1 VKLAPILKRGGRS
14 VTLGIEWSA
23 PAAGGRF
30 PVRLLLQQMHT
41 KTKGNHTN
49 RKKFHLHL
57 MWNVYGGT
65 IVLSLRLDL
74 VDLDIGFFDFSSL
87 NSPDYILM
95 L

>member
-1 VKLAPILKRGGRS
+1 MGPL
-14 VTLGIEWSA
+14 TLGIEWSA
-23 PAAGGRF
+23 PAGGGAFSCAFAFETDVHENR
-30 PVRLLLQQMHT
+30 RAITL
-41 KTKGNHTN
+41 N

-57 MWNVYGGT
+57 VWNVSGGT
-65 IVLSLRLDL
+65 IVLSLRLYL